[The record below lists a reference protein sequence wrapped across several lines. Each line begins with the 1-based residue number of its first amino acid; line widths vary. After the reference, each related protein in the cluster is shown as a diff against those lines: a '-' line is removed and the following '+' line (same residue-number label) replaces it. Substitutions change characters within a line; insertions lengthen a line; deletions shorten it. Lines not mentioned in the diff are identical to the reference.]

1 MKILVV
7 SQYYYPEQFRIND
20 ICAELVKKGHQ
31 VTVLT
36 GRPNYPKGE
45 IFPGY
50 ENDKQEEIINGVR
63 VIRCKCRPRHQGIF
77 NLAMNYLSF
86 VYQGCKSICKLEN
99 NYDLVFVYGIS
110 PITMAVPAIFYKLF
124 NKVPVYYYC
133 LDIWPEA
140 VREISSDK
148 ILSKYHPVYL
158 IVKVISRIIYYF
170 VDCIGVKCNQFSDYL
185 EETCGVEKDKIVLLY
200 EHAEDNYLEV
210 NEIPKD
216 NGCYDFMFLGNIGS
230 SQNCEIIIKAFKM
243 INSEKNRKLHFVG
256 DGSDL
261 EHLKNLVDKLE
272 MNNAVIFHGRKPIE
286 EINEYY
292 NLADCCILTLS
303 NRTACGLTPPAK
315 LTGYMAACRPVIAA
329 AEGAT
334 KDIVKNSECGI
345 CVGHEDLNALTDA
358 MEYMLEHQKVSH
370 GMGLRGRAYF
380 KKNFLL
386 DIFINKLLS
395 QFKEIKKN

>member
-45 IFPGY
+45 IFLGY
-50 ENDKQEEIINGVR
+50 EDDKQEERINGVNI
-63 VIRCKCRPRHQGIF
+63 IRCKCRPRHQGIV
-77 NLAMNYLSF
+77 NLAKNYLSF
-86 VYQGCKSICKLEN
+86 ITKGCNKILDLKSD
-99 NYDLVFVYGIS
+99 YDLVFVYGIS
-110 PITMAVPAIFYKLF
+110 PITMGFPAIFYKLRH
-124 NKVPVYYYC
+124 NVPIYYYC

-148 ILSKYHPVYL
+148 ILSKYHPVY
-158 IVKVISRIIYYF
+158 IVAYLISRIVYSM
-170 VDCIGVKCNQFSDYL
+170 VDCIGVKCTQFEDYL
-185 EETCGVEKDKIVLLY
+185 VKTCGVPRNKIKLLY
-200 EHAEDNYLEV
+200 EHAEDIYLKV
-210 NEIPKD
+210 NEHPKE

-230 SQNCEIIIKAFKM
+230 SQNCEFLVKAFKM
-243 INSEKNRKLHFVG
+243 INSKKQRKLHFVG

-261 EHLKNLVDKLE
+261 ENLKNLVEKLG
-272 MNNAVIFHGRKPIE
+272 MNDTVVFHGRKSIE
-286 EINEYY
+286 EINDYY
-292 NLADCCILTLS
+292 NLADCCLLTLS

-334 KDIVKNSECGI
+334 KSIIKESECGI
-345 CVGHEDLNALTDA
+345 CVGYKDLNALTRA
-358 MEYMLEHQKVSH
+358 MEYMLEHQKVSRY
-370 GMGLRGRAYF
+370 MGLRGRTYF
-380 KKNFLL
+380 KKFFLL
-386 DIFINKLLS
+386 DIFIKELLS